1 MYCLRISCF
10 TINLLAIFSVAFKV
24 YIHKSQICYLKLPS
38 SIVNIRISVLSD
50 AFHYRLRT
58 KFEPST
64 MNTSFFSGVSQ
75 KGLIPILHKTL
86 VLVKKYFLLFL
97 SIKNILATFNNRTL
111 EYLTNIIE

>member
-10 TINLLAIFSVAFKV
+10 TIYINLLTIFSVAFKV
-24 YIHKSQICYLKLPS
+24 YIHKSQICYFKLPS

-50 AFHYRLRT
+50 AFHYRLGT
-58 KFEPST
+58 KCEPST

-97 SIKNILATFNNRTL
+97 SIKNILAMNRTL
-111 EYLTNIIE
+111 GYLTNIIE